1 MAKRIFVLTGAGVS
15 AESGL
20 GTFRDEDGLWTRVDL
35 MELAT
40 PEGYAR
46 DPARVLAFY
55 NSRRANLMA
64 SAPNPAHFALARLEA
79 ACRDAGRRLTLVTQN
94 VDDLHERAGSRE
106 VVHMHGELRKI
117 RCERCGVVAAWDDD
131 VHLATAC
138 PGCGRA
144 GRLRPHVVWF
154 GEMPFDMDRIY
165 AELEAADLFVSIGTS
180 GSVYP
185 AAAFVSHAWRLGIR
199 TVELN
204 LQPSDNADAFDEKV
218 YGPASVVVPSWVDG
232 ILRGEGW

>member
-20 GTFRDEDGLWTRVDL
+20 GTFRDENGLWTRVDL
-35 MELAT
+35 MALAT

-55 NSRRANLMA
+55 NARRANLMA
-64 SAPNPAHFALARLEA
+64 STPNPAHFALARLEQ
-79 ACRDAGRRLTLVTQN
+79 ACLEAGRRLTLVTQN
-94 VDDLHERAGSRE
+94 VDDLHERAGSVA

-117 RCERCGVVAAWDDD
+117 RCERCGVVAAWDED
-131 VHLATAC
+131 VDLNTAC
-138 PGCGRA
+138 PGCSRA
-144 GRLRPHVVWF
+144 GQLRPHVVWF

-165 AELEAADLFVSIGTS
+165 AELDEADLFVSIGTS

-185 AAAFVSHAWRLGIR
+185 AAAFVSHARRLGIR

-204 LQPSDNADAFDEKV
+204 LQPSENADAFDEKV
-218 YGPASVVVPSWVDG
+218 YGPASVVVVNWVNA
-232 ILRGEGW
+232 ILGGEGW